1 MLITLIGE
9 LKKTGKGDAA
19 LFKKLFVL
27 IGMLH
32 QEGRKKA
39 NKGTIS
45 NALDDLLMTT
55 DEAIPTDSDKKMVED
70 PWKGRFEGDCLV
82 YK

>member
-1 MLITLIGE
+1 MLITLTGE
-9 LKKTGKGDAA
+9 LKKSGKGDAA

-39 NKGTIS
+39 NKGASS
-45 NALDDLLMTT
+45 NALDDLLTT

-70 PWKGRFEGDCLV
+70 PWKGRLD
-82 YK
+82 